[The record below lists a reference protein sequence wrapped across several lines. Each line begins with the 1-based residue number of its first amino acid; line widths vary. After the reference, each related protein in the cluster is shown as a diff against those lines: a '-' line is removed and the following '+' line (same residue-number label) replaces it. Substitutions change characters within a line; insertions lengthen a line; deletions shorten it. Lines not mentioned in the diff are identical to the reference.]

1 MLRIPAAFTRKA
13 VVAITATIVGV
24 MPSQAQ
30 PAANAKPAP
39 ITVYTAKK
47 IVTMDTGW
55 PEGTCVAVQNGKILS
70 VGRTMDDLRP
80 WLEPK
85 GTGKAIPQYTIDQTF
100 EGKVLVPGLIEA
112 HGHPLM
118 GGMLY
123 RMPLLAYLP
132 TMNPYGPEFPGTTTM
147 EEVAKVIKDHLAT
160 LKDKSQ
166 TVIFWGYDVVAMG
179 KHLTN
184 TDLDAMTGGEEG
196 VPVMIWDASEHFVYA
211 NTAAMKKAGV
221 TNDALKINGVQAGAD
236 GKPNGQ
242 FLGVTAGSYIL
253 IPQLAPLMAPGPARA
268 SMKHLMDMSWKN
280 GVTTTSELSLGVLGV
295 DSGLTL
301 FESFYN
307 DPAVP
312 MRCVVVCDA
321 TAMLAEKKDGAVAFV
336 KSLEKRSTDRLIYN
350 GIKFFADDAF
360 LSLGMQMANPGYT
373 DGREGLWITQPGQPL
388 VDAYRPWWEAGFQIH
403 THANG
408 NAGTQAVVAALA
420 ALQEIKPR
428 FDHRYTIQH
437 CGMSTPEQ
445 CRRLGALGGLASVN
459 PYYIYTRAEF
469 NAPLVGTDRASTA
482 VRLRTLVDAG
492 VVTSLHT
499 DSPVAPPNPLEE
511 IWIAVNRVGYFS
523 KQVLA
528 PGERITA
535 MEAMKMVTIDAAWT
549 LGVEDKVGSIAPG
562 KFADFTVLEADPLSV
577 EPMAIRDIAVWGTV
591 VGGEKFPA
599 TDIKPLA
606 MALHVEPVADATPE
620 EAAVWL
626 AVFTENGPAGQPGTL
641 ASRYGRRGTLFDVNA
656 IAAHSDQCTMGF
668 WRSAGPLLARAKEL
682 QRR

>member
-1 MLRIPAAFTRKA
+1 MHAR
-13 VVAITATIVGV
+13 
-24 MPSQAQ
+24 AQ
-30 PAANAKPAP
+30 PPAKPGP
-39 ITVYTAKK
+39 IKVYTAKK
-47 IVTMDTGW
+47 IVTMDPGW
-55 PEGTCVAVQNGKILS
+55 PEGTCVAVQDGKILS
-70 VGRTMDDLRP
+70 VGRTMDDLKP

-85 GTGKAIPQYTIDQTF
+85 GAVKAIAPYTIDKTF
-100 EGKVLVPGLIEA
+100 EGKVVVPGLIEA

-132 TMNPYGPEFPGTTTM
+132 TMNPYGPEFPGITSM
-147 EEVAKVIKDHLAT
+147 EAVAKVIKDHLAT
-160 LKDKSQ
+160 VKDRTQ
-166 TVIFWGYDVVAMG
+166 AVIFWGYDVVAMG

-184 TDLDAMTGGEEG
+184 TELDAMTGGEGG

-253 IPQLAPLMAPGPARA
+253 VPQLAPLMAPEPARA

-280 GVTTTSELSLGVLGV
+280 GVTTTSELSLGALGV
-295 DSGLTL
+295 DSGLKL

-307 DPAVP
+307 DAAVP

-336 KSLEKRSTDRLIYN
+336 KSLEKRSTDKLIYN

-360 LSLGMQMANPGYT
+360 LSLGMQVTNPGYT
-373 DGREGLWITQPGQPL
+373 DGRQGLWITQPGQPL

-408 NAGTQAVVAALA
+408 NGGIQAVVSALA

-428 FDHRYTIQH
+428 FDHRFTIQH
-437 CGMSTPEQ
+437 YGMSTPEH
-445 CRRLGALGGLASVN
+445 CRRLAALGGLASVN

-482 VRLRTLVDAG
+482 ARLRTLVDAG

-511 IWIAVNRVGYFS
+511 MWIAANRVGYFS

-577 EPMAIRDIAVWGTV
+577 EPMAIRDIHVWGTV

-606 MALHVEPVADATPE
+606 MAPRVEPVADATPK
-620 EAAVWL
+620 EAAEWL
-626 AVFTENGPAGQPGTL
+626 AVFTENGEGGHAATL
-641 ASRYGRRGTLFDVNA
+641 ASRYGTRGALLDVNA

-668 WRSAGPLLARAKEL
+668 WRAAGPLLARAREL
-682 QRR
+682 QSR